1 MGQTRVLSTNQAER
15 LETLERGE
23 SQQQAKHRERE
34 KKKQR
39 KYWMDPLFLFF
50 PLFFS
55 SPPYGVLT
63 QIQILNGCGMPV
75 EPGFRFQTW

>member
-23 SQQQAKHRERE
+23 NQQQAKHRERE
-34 KKKQR
+34 KKKENIG
-39 KYWMDPLFLFF
+39 WTLFFFFF